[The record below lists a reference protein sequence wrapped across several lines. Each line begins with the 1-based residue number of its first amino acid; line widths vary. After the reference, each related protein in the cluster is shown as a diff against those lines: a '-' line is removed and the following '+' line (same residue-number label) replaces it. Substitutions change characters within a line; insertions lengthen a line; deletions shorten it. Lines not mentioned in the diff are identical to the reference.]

1 MLNIETAANP
11 NLDFYFPLKR
21 LLNRQPSFET
31 HTADIA
37 TSADHALHICTY
49 IFDRTSIFREEDQI
63 LRVLVI
69 DELWQY
75 RPQRPIPLSGGL
87 LC

>member
-11 NLDFYFPLKR
+11 NLDYYFPLKR
-21 LLNRQPSFET
+21 WLNRQPSFET

-49 IFDRTSIFREEDQI
+49 IFDCTSIFREEDQI